1 MQEKALDKLFLETY
15 PYNIDIR
22 EILVKA
28 STLNCFYSTN
38 IYSIFQVTKH
48 IHNLNIDKKLYD
60 KDTTIVY
67 EIALVNMY
75 AKYKTSFLWLLS
87 TVVIII

>member
-22 EILVKA
+22 EILIKA
-28 STLNCFYSTN
+28 STLNDFYSTN

-48 IHNLNIDKKLYD
+48 IRNLNIDKKLYY
-60 KDTTIVY
+60 KDTTIVD

-75 AKYKTSFLWLLS
+75 G
-87 TVVIII
+87 